1 MKFEEYNIAPE
12 IKRNLETLGFRKPTD
27 IQFKSISPILN
38 GDDLLAIAQTGSGKT
53 AAFAIPIIDIINNVK
68 RSKRSLKTSCLVMV
82 PTRELAIQITEVFNQ
97 LARGTNV
104 IVSSIYGGVEQD
116 AQIAKL
122 AKGTDVLIATPG
134 RMFDLHSQGYAILDD
149 IRMLVLD
156 EADHMLNLGFIKDIE
171 DVLKIIPKKHQTLF
185 FSATINKKIKR
196 LAYSLVRHAIH
207 IQIAPKDIV
216 SKNITHSVVSI
227 EMDDKRFFLER
238 LIKENPERKML
249 IFVRTKVRAERVLSA
264 MGRVDIE
271 CLSIHGDKEQEQ
283 REFALN
289 EFKQGTAK
297 ILIATDVT
305 ARGVDIPN
313 VDYVVNYDMPEIS
326 ENYVHRIGRTG
337 RGKSK
342 GIAVSFCSNA
352 ENELL
357 KNIEAFIGYGLE
369 IEHLKH
375 DDYSATIDF
384 SDQSSEDWKTLMK
397 KNYEIEKEVKIS
409 KKRKKK

>member
-1 MKFEEYNIAPE
+1 M
-12 IKRNLETLGFRKPTD
+12 
-27 IQFKSISPILN
+27 N

-238 LIKENPERKML
+238 LIKENQEKKML

-264 MGRVDIE
+264 MERVEIE

-289 EFKQGTAK
+289 EFKQGKTK

-342 GIAVSFCSNA
+342 GIAVSFCSEA

-357 KNIEAFIGYGLE
+357 KNIEAYIGYELE

>member
-238 LIKENPERKML
+238 LIKENQEKKML

-264 MGRVDIE
+264 MERVEIE

-289 EFKQGTAK
+289 EFKQGKTK

-342 GIAVSFCSNA
+342 GIAVSFCSEA

-357 KNIEAFIGYGLE
+357 KNIEAFIGYELE